1 MSIDAVI
8 DEAEPSVSPRRAAL
22 GLVPFAALGVAVC
35 VAVLW
40 ALTLPSSHAQSED
53 SVIVAVAVMWLA
65 VVSCLVVAAWTA
77 GDRRARRGGTLSIS
91 FLLLLALGWVVAR
104 RIDSAWIDACE
115 FGQSGD
121 RCTNGDGSA
130 PPLVLAAWP
139 IAGAVFT
146 AGCGLVSALGRSA
159 AHA

>member
-8 DEAEPSVSPRRAAL
+8 DETVPSISPRRAAL
-22 GLVPFAALGVAVC
+22 GFVPFAALGVTVC

-40 ALTLPSSHAQSED
+40 VLTLPSSHAQSED
-53 SVIVAVAVMWLA
+53 SVIAAVAVMWLA
-65 VVSCLVVAAWTA
+65 AVGCLVVAAWTA

-104 RIDSAWIDACE
+104 RVDSAWIDACE
-115 FGQSGD
+115 FGHSGD
-121 RCTNGDGSA
+121 RCMSGDGSA

-139 IAGAVFT
+139 IAAAVFT
-146 AGCGLVSALGRSA
+146 AGCGLVSALGRTSA
-159 AHA
+159 RS